1 MTPDSRRQARL
12 WLALIFILGIAI
24 GGAFGYA
31 FAHRSYAASVPPQ
44 SLSEPER
51 RARRV
56 AQMTSELSLTAEQA
70 QRIDAII
77 HEKHDQMKVVHDNA
91 DKSVED
97 LRQQARAQMR
107 ALLTPEQLP
116 KFEEF
121 VHKLDV
127 ERARQAATPK

>member
-12 WLALIFILGIAI
+12 WLALVFILGIAI

-31 FAHRSYAASVPPQ
+31 FAHRSYAASVPAQ
-44 SLSEPER
+44 ALTEPER
-51 RARRV
+51 RVHRV
-56 AQMTSELSLTAEQA
+56 AQMTSELGLSAEQA

-77 HEKHDQMKVVHDNA
+77 HEKHDQMKMVHDNA

-121 VHKLDV
+121 VRKLDI
-127 ERARQAATPK
+127 ERARQTPAAK